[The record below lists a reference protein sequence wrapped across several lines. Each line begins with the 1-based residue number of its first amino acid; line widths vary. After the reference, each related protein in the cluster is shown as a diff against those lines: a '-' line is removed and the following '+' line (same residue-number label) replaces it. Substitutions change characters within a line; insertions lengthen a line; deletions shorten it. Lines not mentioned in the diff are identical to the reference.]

1 MSHLLSRKEFL
12 NEAKSD
18 YKVYHKRYSE
28 VIDEIENYATSLGY
42 ELDQQEYGTAY
53 VDAFFKPNG
62 GDTKSDT
69 ITLYKNGKKQRKAL
83 QVQIH
88 GENDKFELNM
98 YVN

>member
-1 MSHLLSRKEFL
+1 MKKILSRKEFI

-53 VDAFFKPNG
+53 VDAFFKPRAERQKV
-62 GDTKSDT
+62 TLLHYIRTVKSNVK
-69 ITLYKNGKKQRKAL
+69 LF
-83 QVQIH
+83 
-88 GENDKFELNM
+88 KFKYMVRIINSSLICI
-98 YVN
+98 